1 MNRIHAL
8 WEKAK
13 ADKKKVVLP
22 EGKDERVLKGA
33 SVIAREGLADVV
45 LLGGKDEIASL
56 AKENSISLEG
66 LEIED
71 PSKHDKRQEIING
84 YYELRKHKGLT
95 PEEAEKTVME
105 DFVAYGA
112 MMVNQGLA
120 DGFVAGARNKTATVA
135 RAAIHCLKIDREIG
149 TVSSSFI
156 IELENC
162 PFGEEGLFAFGD
174 CGIIPY
180 PSPKQLV
187 GIAVATSDLFG
198 KLFDIKPR
206 VAMLSYST
214 KGSAAGDSVEA
225 IRQAL
230 EKIKQKRPGLVI
242 DGELQL
248 DSAIVPE
255 VAAIKCPGSDV
266 AGKANVLI
274 FPNLDAGNI
283 SYKLTQRLGKAR
295 AVGPLMQGINH
306 PCSDLSRGCSW
317 EDVVDTTVVTA
328 IRAQGLGK

>member
-13 ADKKKVVLP
+13 AEKRKVVLP
-22 EGKDERVLKGA
+22 EGNDARVVKGA
-33 SVIAREGLADVV
+33 SVIAKEKLADVI
-45 LLGGKDEIASL
+45 LLGSEDTVTAL
-56 AKENSISLEG
+56 AKENSISLDGVE
-66 LEIED
+66 LVD
-71 PSKHDKRQEIING
+71 PSRYAKKEELING
-84 YYELRKHKGLT
+84 YYELRKHKGIT

-105 DFVAYGA
+105 DLVSYGA
-112 MMVNQGLA
+112 MMVNKGLA
-120 DGFVAGARNKTATVA
+120 DGFVAGAKNKTATVA

-162 PFGEEGLFAFGD
+162 PYGEEGLFAFGD

-180 PSPKQLV
+180 PSSKQLV
-187 GIAVATSDLFG
+187 GIAIATSDLFG

-214 KGSAAGDSVEA
+214 KGSASGDSVDS

-230 EKIKQKRPGLVI
+230 EKIKEKRPNLMI

-248 DSAIVPE
+248 DSALVPE
-255 VAAIKCPGSDV
+255 VAEIKCPGSEV

-295 AVGPLMQGINH
+295 AVGPLMQGITR

-317 EDVVDTTVVTA
+317 EDVVDTAVVTA
-328 IRAQGLGK
+328 IRAQGL